1 MNHHTV
7 TYRAYK
13 VGHHFAR
20 QIPLFLTLILRSL
33 TLLFTALVHRTHS
46 SCSMAGESDQTLLAA
61 DDAVVDTK
69 TISGAESVVV
79 VASSS
84 SNAVIEKMARKDVHV
99 LTDYSKKSKVTEAD
113 RAADHTTDWLS
124 GGVESFVPD
133 LELLT
138 VDNTTVV
145 CFDSHLSAGLDL
157 PPSKFLVSI
166 LNFLRCEL
174 VHLNP
179 NAIAALSYFTML
191 CKC

>member
-1 MNHHTV
+1 MNRHTV
-7 TYRAYK
+7 ACRTYK
-13 VGHHFAR
+13 VGHHYAY
-20 QIPLFLTLILRSL
+20 QIPSFLTLILKSL
-33 TLLFTALVHRTHS
+33 TLPFTALLHRTHS
-46 SCSMAGESDQTLLAA
+46 SCPMAGESDQTLLAA
-61 DDAVVDTK
+61 DDAAVDTK

-113 RAADHTTDWLS
+113 RAANHTADWLS

-138 VDNTTVV
+138 VDNTIVV